1 MIPQSVLKI
10 FVVVVVKD
18 KICMLVVGTMVVDEV
33 VHATQ
38 NHVPLAI
45 FLEQYYF
52 QL

>member
-1 MIPQSVLKI
+1 
-10 FVVVVVKD
+10 
-18 KICMLVVGTMVVDEV
+18 MVVDEV

-52 QL
+52 QLWNGPAF